1 MAEPHWRLMACGAAA
16 IALSGCA
23 PLQPLACLPPQQAM
37 LSAELAFGRNIGGR
51 PGVSDEAFARFTAE
65 QITPRFPDGLTVVDS
80 VGQWRD
86 PAQGRLVR
94 ERGKLV
100 TIVFADD
107 EAKRAALTEI
117 AEAYK
122 RRFRQQ
128 AVMIALRPSCV
139 SF

>member
-1 MAEPHWRLMACGAAA
+1 MACGAAA

-23 PLQPLACLPPQQAM
+23 SLQPPACLPPQQAM

-51 PGVSDEAFARFTAE
+51 LGVSDEAFARFTAE